1 MSSGVEGREPFVGKK
16 IFFESLKYNSY
27 ELINKKYGKI
37 PLRRILSKF
46 MGNKFSYGKKI
57 GFPINVA
64 KVFNINN
71 KSNYKVWFQKNM
83 EEIKKI

>member
-1 MSSGVEGREPFVGKK
+1 
-16 IFFESLKYNSY
+16 
-27 ELINKKYGKI
+27 
-37 PLRRILSKF
+37 